1 MSIKHSLQ
9 SCLLLLAASFGL
21 LFTTPMAAAQEHTAA
36 KVESAIKS
44 AATEG
49 EHAANH
55 ALENAGEHDDG
66 AHSGI
71 VPSVEEGIVPAIV
84 ALVVF
89 ALVLAISAKMVWPKI
104 ATGLLDREN
113 KIRSEIEGAEMARQ
127 QAKDALEQYQ
137 KSLAD
142 ARAEA
147 NKMLESTRAQQAALA
162 ADLRA
167 SAEKDL
173 AEMRERAKKDIES
186 AKRAAVAELYEHASG
201 LGAMIASKILK
212 REVNAGDTNGLVEES
227 LRQLQTSKN

>member
-1 MSIKHSLQ
+1 MSITHSLR
-9 SCLLLLAASFGL
+9 LLLLAVVVAVGL
-21 LFTTPMAAAQEHTAA
+21 VAFAPPAAAQEHTPA
-36 KVESAIKS
+36 S
-44 AATEG
+44 AAQPASG
-49 EHAANH
+49 EHELPKA
-55 ALENAGEHDDG
+55 EM
-66 AHSGI
+66 
-71 VPSVEEGIVPAIV
+71 VPPVEQGIVPAV
-84 ALVVF
+84 VSLVVF
-89 ALVLAISAKMVWPKI
+89 ALVLAIAGVAVWPKI
-104 ATGLLDREN
+104 AGGLTDREN

-147 NKMLESTRAQQAALA
+147 NKMLEATRAQQAVLA

-167 SAEKDL
+167 GAEKEL
-173 AEMRERAKKDIES
+173 SEMRERAKRDIES

-212 REVNAGDTNGLVEES
+212 REVNANDTNGLVEES

>member
-1 MSIKHSLQ
+1 MSITHSLR
-9 SCLLLLAASFGL
+9 LLLLAVVVAVGL
-21 LFTTPMAAAQEHTAA
+21 VAFAPPAATQEHTPA
-36 KVESAIKS
+36 S
-44 AATEG
+44 AAQPASG
-49 EHAANH
+49 EHELPKA
-55 ALENAGEHDDG
+55 EM
-66 AHSGI
+66 
-71 VPSVEEGIVPAIV
+71 VPPVEQGIVPAV
-84 ALVVF
+84 VSLVVF
-89 ALVLAISAKMVWPKI
+89 ALVLAIAGVAVWPKI
-104 ATGLLDREN
+104 AGGLTDREN

-147 NKMLESTRAQQAALA
+147 NKMLEATRAQQAVLA

-167 SAEKDL
+167 GAEKEL
-173 AEMRERAKKDIES
+173 SEMRERAKRDIES

-212 REVNAGDTNGLVEES
+212 REVNANDTNGLVEES